1 VTIKSLIFNN
11 IKTIYGTVTTGTN
24 WKFLKIYEQVVEI
37 DLSEYYIN
45 DIGKIFGI
53 LYHIGLKKY
62 FNMLVTSTP
71 AEQRTVLHNV
81 SWETF
86 EALLTD
92 TGEDRGSRFAY
103 DCGTLEIMTPLF
115 EHENPKS
122 NLGNFIIALA
132 EELDIELR
140 SAGSTTLKR
149 KLARR
154 GIEPDNCYYIKTEP
168 RVRGKET
175 LDLETDPPPDLAIE
189 IDITSSSVNK
199 FNIYSALGVTEL
211 WRYDGKDL
219 KFYQLLDGEY
229 VECEFSIAF
238 PIISV
243 SDMSRFIQQSKS
255 MGEIALLKSFRAWV
269 REKLKS

>member
-1 VTIKSLIFNN
+1 
-11 IKTIYGTVTTGTN
+11 
-24 WKFLKIYEQVVEI
+24 
-37 DLSEYYIN
+37 
-45 DIGKIFGI
+45 
-53 LYHIGLKKY
+53 
-62 FNMLVTSTP
+62 MLVQSTP
-71 AEQRTVLHNV
+71 AEQRTVLHNI

-86 EALLTD
+86 EALLRD

-122 NLGNFIIALA
+122 NFSNFIVALA
-132 EELDIELR
+132 EELEIEMR

-149 KLARR
+149 KISRR
-154 GIEPDNCYYIKTEP
+154 GIEPDTCYYIQNELAI
-168 RVRGKET
+168 RGKET

-199 FNIYSALGVTEL
+199 FGIYSVLGIAEL
-211 WRYDGKDL
+211 WRYNGEDL
-219 KFYQLLDGEY
+219 KFYQLVEGKY

-238 PIISV
+238 PLVSV
-243 SDMSRFIQQSKS
+243 SEMSRFIQQSKT

-269 REKLKS
+269 RNKR